1 MHEVELNQTLRDV
14 KANRDELNKKLEKS
28 YTLQTDLML
37 SFTRV
42 KSMLFRSSKVLFEAT
57 NTKAL
62 YQAVQMFCEKHFHTS
77 SIDLWWTAKS
87 ITSDLDSLLKKQ
99 GKSKSVLEDT
109 KSMEQ
114 PSLYTEI
121 ISTKEYIC
129 IDEVSED
136 SRFDP
141 SNDYMQQRKTVT
153 FIGMPLFLPDSR
165 PNVRKSKVLGFSRCL
180 KTKQL
185 CMHHMEQDFLMMK

>member
-1 MHEVELNQTLRDV
+1 
-14 KANRDELNKKLEKS
+14 
-28 YTLQTDLML
+28 
-37 SFTRV
+37 
-42 KSMLFRSSKVLFEAT
+42 MLFRSSSKCLKQPTRKPFI
-57 NTKAL
+57 KL
-62 YQAVQMFCEKHFHTS
+62 YKCSEKHFHTS
-77 SIDLWWTAKS
+77 SIDLWWTMKS

-121 ISTKEYIC
+121 ISTKDIC

-136 SRFDP
+136 SCFDP

-165 PNVRKSKVLGFSRCL
+165 PNVRKSKVFGILSLF
-180 KTKQL
+180 KKQSS
-185 CMHHMEQDFLMMK
+185 CACITWNRTF